1 MPVGT
6 ADWAYIKR
14 RWEEGL
20 SAPAIEK
27 EIIQPNG
34 KPAVTRQAILKR
46 ANKEGWLSGVAETS
60 AAMKAL
66 VPGDGSNAVPPATF
80 SEPAELVSMWA
91 PDLAAKLAAKG
102 KKMVSRERV
111 ERALNAYAVG
121 GTHRMAA
128 AMAGVTEGIWID
140 WRNECPELAA
150 AIEELQA
157 VKARRHLERIDKAGA
172 RGDWK
177 ADEALLKANPLTK
190 GDWQQDKGGSSG
202 VAIQINFGPNM
213 PAEAMKVIDG

>member
-27 EIIQPNG
+27 EILQPNG

-46 ANKEGWLSGVAETS
+46 ANKEGWLRGVEAPR
-60 AAMKAL
+60 AL
-66 VPGDGSNAVPPATF
+66 VAGSNGGSEVVPSGLPTEPKELATW
-80 SEPAELVSMWA
+80 WA
-91 PDLAAKLAAKG
+91 PTIADLLAQANKDAASPA
-102 KKMVSRERV
+102 VV
-111 ERALNAYAVG
+111 ERGLQAYASG
-121 GTHRMAA
+121 GNHTMAA
-128 AMAGVTEGIWID
+128 AMAGVSPDAWGR
-140 WRNECPELAA
+140 WRNDCPQLAA
-150 AIEELQA
+150 AIEA
-157 VKARRHLERIDKAGA
+157 IHAAKAAKHLERIDTAGK

-213 PAEAMKVIDG
+213 PQEAMKVIDG